1 MLIGTL
7 SLFTELWTEKL
18 ANENLTLQRVS
29 RVLLNRKLSN
39 V

>member
-7 SLFTELWTEKL
+7 SLFTELWAEKL